1 MRLTH
6 HQPRWFLLL
15 QRLAGL
21 HQPSLAYL
29 PRWRYPLFGYPVGL
43 LLVSLSLAIG
53 LVEARL
59 LFPFSF
65 PGLLLLFVVVLV
77 ALCWGVGAALFTTAL
92 SVLALDYLY
101 VPPFGNLGSFGW
113 NGLLQLV
120 TFAAV
125 GITVAILAQQR
136 EIARVRALEA
146 RQEAVLQMRQL
157 EATFEAISD
166 GVVVYDRKGQVQQV
180 NHATWSLFSLHA
192 LPKQQQEREGHALL
206 LQATQRDEQGKPVS
220 ERRQLLSRLFRGEHL
235 TGAQAADVLVNTP
248 DGRAVIFNASG
259 APIRNASGS
268 IEYAVL
274 IYRDVTARRRLEQRT
289 NDALHALLAAA
300 QALVQAPA
308 PTPTQPHEAADL
320 ASTALS
326 EQIGLRFVELATHV
340 VESQHVTMLIV
351 DPQEDQ
357 LSLVAATGFT
367 PQQQQE
373 WSERLASSPDLIDH
387 IGNER
392 LVASLKCDEALL
404 LDGMSL
410 PLYTPVLPNY
420 VQAVLVVPICVGD
433 RLLGLLCLD
442 DGSREHVY
450 SSHDIS
456 LAQTIARLTSLLL
469 ARIQL
474 QQQHAEARA
483 SELALRETN
492 RLMEAYL
499 GIICHE
505 LKTPLTVI
513 RGSLQLADR
522 KVKRLVA
529 TERPEPG
536 DLRHFASIQAL
547 LERAKAQ
554 IAVQD
559 RLVSDL
565 LDISR
570 IQAQTLT
577 LHMARCAIT
586 NVAQEAVEDQR
597 RLAGE
602 RTIHLELPAEQDII
616 VRGDADRLAQVV
628 TNFLT
633 NALKYSPP
641 DRPITVC
648 VRIEH
653 ELAFVL
659 VQDEGPG
666 IPPEEHERVWERFYR
681 VPGINAQGGFG
692 GGLGLGLYVC
702 RTIIEQHGGQI
713 GLQSTPGNGATFWFA
728 LPLAHQEQVGM
739 S

>member
-1 MRLTH
+1 MRLAH
-6 HQPRWFLLL
+6 HQPGWPLPL
-15 QRLAGL
+15 QRLAGW
-21 HQPSLAYL
+21 HQRSLAYV
-29 PRWRYPLFGYPVGL
+29 PRWRHPLVGYPVGL
-43 LLVSLSLAIG
+43 LLVGLSLAIG

-77 ALCWGVGAALFTTAL
+77 ALCWGVGAALFTTTL
-92 SVLALDYLY
+92 SVLTLDYLY
-101 VPPFGNLGSFGW
+101 VPPFGNLGSYGW
-113 NGLLQLV
+113 NGLVQLF

-125 GITVAILAQQR
+125 GIVVAVLTQQR
-136 EIARVRALEA
+136 ETARVRALEA

-166 GVVVYDRKGQVQQV
+166 GVVVYDRKRQVQHV
-180 NHATWSLFSLHA
+180 NHASLSLFGIHT
-192 LPKQQQEREGHALL
+192 LPVHQQECEGHALL
-206 LQATQRDEQGKPVS
+206 LSATQRDEQGKPVP
-220 ERRQLLSRLFRGEHL
+220 ERRQLLGRLFRGEHL
-235 TGAQAADVLVNTP
+235 TGAKTADVLVNTP

-259 APIRNASGS
+259 APIRNANGK

-274 IYRDVTARRRLEQRT
+274 IYRDVTERRRLERRT
-289 NDALHALLAAA
+289 NDALRALLAVA
-300 QALVQAPA
+300 QTLVQAPA
-308 PTPTQPHEAADL
+308 QPHD
-320 ASTALS
+320 ASNSASMALP
-326 EQIGLRFVELATHV
+326 EQIGQRFVELATQV
-340 VESQHVTMLIV
+340 VESRHATMLTV
-351 DPQEDQ
+351 DPQEDL

-373 WSERLASSPDLIDH
+373 WRERLASSPNLIDY
-387 IGNER
+387 IGNEQ
-392 LVASLKCDEALL
+392 LVASLKRDEALL

-410 PLYTPVLPNY
+410 PLYTSVLPYY
-420 VQAVLVVPICVGD
+420 VQAVLVVPICVGE

-442 DGSREHVY
+442 DGSREHSY
-450 SSHDIS
+450 SSHEIT
-456 LAQTIARLTSLLL
+456 LAQTLARLTSLLL

-474 QQQHAEARA
+474 QQQNAEAHS
-483 SELALRETN
+483 SEFAMRETN

-505 LKTPLTVI
+505 LKTPLTVM

-522 KVKRLVA
+522 KVKQLVA
-529 TERPEPG
+529 TELPEPG

-554 IAVQD
+554 VAVQD
-559 RLVSDL
+559 RLVNDL

-577 LHMARCAIT
+577 LLMARC
-586 NVAQEAVEDQR
+586 NVADIVQEAVEDQR
-597 RLAGE
+597 QMASE

-616 VRGDADRLAQVV
+616 VLGDADRLAQVV

-648 VRIEH
+648 VRVEH
-653 ELAFVL
+653 GLARVL
-659 VQDEGPG
+659 VQDKGPG
-666 IPPEEHERVWERFYR
+666 LPPEEHERVWERFYR
-681 VPGINAQGGFG
+681 VPGISGQSGFG
-692 GGLGLGLYVC
+692 GSLGLGLYVC
-702 RTIIEQHGGQI
+702 RTIIEQHSGQV
-713 GLQSTPGNGATFWFA
+713 GLQSAPGDGATFWFV
-728 LPLAHQEQVGM
+728 LPLAQQDDIGA

>member
-1 MRLTH
+1 MRLDH
-6 HQPRWFLLL
+6 HQPRWFLSL
-15 QRLAGL
+15 QRLAGW
-21 HQPSLAYL
+21 HQRSLAYL
-29 PRWRYPLFGYPVGL
+29 PRWRHPLVGYPVGL
-43 LLVSLSLAIG
+43 LLVGLSLAVS

-101 VPPFGNLGSFGW
+101 VPPFGNLGSYGW
-113 NGLLQLV
+113 NGLVQLV

-125 GITVAILAQQR
+125 GIVVAVLTQQH

-180 NHATWSLFSLHA
+180 NHATWSLFGITA
-192 LPKQQQEREGHALL
+192 LPVQQQEREGHSLL
-206 LQATQRDEQGKPVS
+206 LSATQHDEQGQPAPEK
-220 ERRQLLSRLFRGEHL
+220 RQLLGRLFRGEHL
-235 TGAQAADVLVNTP
+235 TGAKAVDVLVQTP
-248 DGRAVIFNASG
+248 DGRAAIFNASG
-259 APIRNASGS
+259 APIRNASGK

-274 IYRDVTARRRLEQRT
+274 IYRDVTGRRRLERRT
-289 NDALHALLAAA
+289 NDALRALLAVA
-300 QALVQAPA
+300 QTLVQAPA
-308 PTPTQPHEAADL
+308 QPHDISG
-320 ASTALS
+320 STSTTLS
-326 EQIGLRFVELATHV
+326 EQIGQRFIELATQV
-340 VESQHVTMLIV
+340 VESQHATMLTV
-351 DPQEDQ
+351 DPQEDR

-373 WSERLASSPDLIDH
+373 WHERLASSPSLIDH
-387 IGNER
+387 IGNEQ
-392 LVASLKCDEALL
+392 LVASLKRDEALL

-410 PLYTPVLPNY
+410 PLYTPVLPYY

-442 DGSREHVY
+442 DGSREHSY
-450 SSHDIS
+450 SSRDIV
-456 LAQTIARLTSLLL
+456 LAQTLARLTSLLL

-474 QQQHAEARA
+474 QQQNAEAHA
-483 SELALRETN
+483 SEVALRETN
-492 RLMEAYL
+492 RLMEAYP

-522 KVKRLVA
+522 KVKRLMA
-529 TERPEPG
+529 TELPEPG

-547 LERAKAQ
+547 LERARAQ
-554 IAVQD
+554 VAVQD
-559 RLVSDL
+559 RLINDL

-570 IQAQTLT
+570 IQAQALT
-577 LHMARCAIT
+577 LLMARC
-586 NVAQEAVEDQR
+586 NVADVVLEAVEDQR
-597 RLAGE
+597 QVASE
-602 RTIHLELPAEQDII
+602 HTIHLELPAERDII
-616 VRGDADRLAQVV
+616 VLGDADRLAQVV
-628 TNFLT
+628 TNFLI

-653 ELAFVL
+653 EQARVL
-659 VQDEGPG
+659 VRDEGPG
-666 IPPEEHERVWERFYR
+666 LPPEEHERVWERFYR
-681 VPGINAQGGFG
+681 VPGISEQGGFG

-702 RTIIEQHGGQI
+702 RTIIEQHGGRV
-713 GLQSTPGNGATFWFA
+713 GLQSMPGDGATFWFA
-728 LPLAHQEQVGM
+728 LPLAQQGDIGE